1 MAMTTQLVEQG
12 AKLIVWPETRY
23 KGYFRYQHV
32 AQAFAWQAKTLSTPI
47 LFQDTERTTIDA
59 QEKMFNTAMIIN
71 QLGQAGGYYRKVHR
85 VPFGEY
91 IPGLNQFDSLK
102 QVVYPYLDAFF
113 TDYSAGS
120 GPTALSLND
129 ISLVPLI
136 CYEVMF
142 SSYAA
147 QAIGQQTR
155 ANKTSS
161 NILVG
166 LSNNG
171 WFGESLQPY
180 QHTNAS
186 QLRSVENRV
195 SLIHVTNNG
204 PSIVVSPSGRRL
216 HQTQY
221 HQRQAMLAQVPYA
234 NTAGGSFYSRFP
246 GWFIRCIYV
255 FVFVL
260 SIYTLAQYFF
270 IQTRAANR

>member
-1 MAMTTQLVEQG
+1 
-12 AKLIVWPETRY
+12 
-23 KGYFRYQHV
+23 
-32 AQAFAWQAKTLSTPI
+32 
-47 LFQDTERTTIDA
+47 
-59 QEKMFNTAMIIN
+59 
-71 QLGQAGGYYRKVHR
+71 
-85 VPFGEY
+85 
-91 IPGLNQFDSLK
+91 
-102 QVVYPYLDAFF
+102 
-113 TDYSAGS
+113 
-120 GPTALSLND
+120 
-129 ISLVPLI
+129 VPLI